1 MAAIFDTPPTTRIMA
16 CEARRKEFADHNL
29 TYVPVR
35 CLLGAAFAH
44 TVDSGQFIYVLLG
57 AAAPNRLGV

>member
-1 MAAIFDTPPTTRIMA
+1 MA